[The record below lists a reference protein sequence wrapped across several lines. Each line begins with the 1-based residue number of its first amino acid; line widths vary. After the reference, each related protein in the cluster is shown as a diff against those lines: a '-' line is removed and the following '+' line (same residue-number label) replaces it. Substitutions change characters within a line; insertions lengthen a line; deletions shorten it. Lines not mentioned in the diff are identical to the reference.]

1 MSDNPDLDGTA
12 SAWTGAKGKFEVLLE
27 TQGLDELVNI
37 KDEDAHGLNID
48 MKKAMIIATNY
59 FIQY

>member
-1 MSDNPDLDGTA
+1 MDGTA
-12 SAWTGAKGKFEVLLE
+12 SAWTGAKGKFEVVLE
-27 TQGLDELVNI
+27 AQGLDELVNI